1 MWTKKMIKTMEKQG
15 WIAISRSLREHWLW
29 QDAEKLKWWIDM
41 RMMAAYEE
49 RITYIRGHKITL
61 HSGQIIAGVDYL
73 AERWGRN
80 KRTVT
85 RFLQMLER
93 EGMINRSVMHNSVAI
108 ITVMEDTEEDAECAG
123 VLGSAVHQRIGSET
137 YSASASFGSAQNEK
151 CTPECTPECT
161 SDRTPECTSDN
172 NRKSDS
178 YVVDEGECLSDGMT
192 KSAPQ
197 YNNIRR
203 KNIINDDNA
212 RERGV
217 FDENFLANVQ
227 KLYQVSG
234 DVLADKLKTFTLH
247 VACRGVQHKSC
258 EDARRHFCDWLRIQ
272 LSCEGKEKRV
282 MVASAS
288 TTNRR
293 RRQEPSH
300 DNGCDYST
308 SF

>member
-1 MWTKKMIKTMEKQG
+1 MEKQG

-80 KRTVT
+80 KRTVM

-108 ITVMEDTEEDAECAG
+108 ITVMDEAEEDAEFAG
-123 VLGSAVHQRIGSET
+123 VLGSAVHQRIESET
-137 YSASASFGSAQNEK
+137 YSASASFGSAQKEN
-151 CTPECTPECT
+151 CTPEYTTECT
-161 SDRTPECTSDN
+161 SDRTPEYTGDN
-172 NRKSDS
+172 DRKSVS
-178 YVVDEGECLSDGMT
+178 YGVDGKECMPSEMT

-203 KNIINDDNA
+203 KNNIDDNA
-212 RERGV
+212 RERGFV
-217 FDENFLANVQ
+217 DENFLSNVQ

-234 DVLADKLKTFTLH
+234 DVLADKLKAFTLH

-272 LSCEGKEKRV
+272 LSSESKEKRV

-288 TTNRR
+288 TNRR
-293 RRQEPSH
+293 KRQEPSH

>member
-1 MWTKKMIKTMEKQG
+1 MEKQG

-80 KRTVT
+80 KRTVM

-93 EGMINRSVMHNSVAI
+93 EGMIVRTVMHNSVAI
-108 ITVMEDTEEDAECAG
+108 ITVMDEAEEDAECAG
-123 VLGSAVHQRIGSET
+123 VLGSAVHQRIESET
-137 YSASASFGSAQNEK
+137 YSESASFGGAQKEN
-151 CTPECTPECT
+151 CTPEYTPECT
-161 SDRTPECTSDN
+161 SDRTPEYTGN
-172 NRKSDS
+172 NDRKSGS
-178 YVVDEGECLSDGMT
+178 YGVDKNECLSDEMT

-197 YNNIRR
+197 YNKIRR
-203 KNIINDDNA
+203 KNNINDDNA
-212 RERGV
+212 RARGF
-217 FDENFLANVQ
+217 FDDEFFGNVQ
-227 KLYQVSG
+227 KLYRVSG
-234 DVLADKLKTFTLH
+234 DVLAEKLKTFTLH

-282 MVASAS
+282 IVNPNS
-288 TTNRR
+288 TNRR

>member
-1 MWTKKMIKTMEKQG
+1 MEKQG

-29 QDAEKLKWWIDM
+29 QDAERLKWWIDL

-61 HSGQIIAGVDYL
+61 HSGQIVAGVDYL

-80 KRTVT
+80 KRTVM

-108 ITVMEDTEEDAECAG
+108 ITVMDEAEDDAECAG
-123 VLGSAVHQRIGSET
+123 VLGRAVHQRNASET
-137 YSASASFGSAQNEK
+137 YSASASLGGAHNEK
-151 CTPECTPECT
+151 CTTEYTPECT

-172 NRKSDS
+172 NRKSGS
-178 YVVDEGECLSDGMT
+178 YGVDEGECLSDEMT

-203 KNIINDDNA
+203 KNNINDDNA
-212 RERGV
+212 RERGFV
-217 FDENFLANVQ
+217 DENFLSNVQ

-272 LSCEGKEKRV
+272 LNCESKEKRV

>member
-1 MWTKKMIKTMEKQG
+1 
-15 WIAISRSLREHWLW
+15 
-29 QDAEKLKWWIDM
+29 M

-80 KRTVT
+80 RRTVM

-108 ITVMEDTEEDAECAG
+108 ITVMDEAEEDAECAG
-123 VLGSAVHQRIGSET
+123 VLGSAVHQRIESET
-137 YSASASFGSAQNEK
+137 YSASASLGGAQNEK
-151 CTPECTPECT
+151 CTTEYTPECT
-161 SDRTPECTSDN
+161 SDRTPEYTGN
-172 NRKSDS
+172 NDRKSDS
-178 YVVDEGECLSDGMT
+178 YGVDKDECLSGEMT
-192 KSAPQ
+192 KGAPQ

-212 RERGV
+212 RERGFV
-217 FDENFLANVQ
+217 DENFLSNVQ

-272 LSCEGKEKRV
+272 LSCEGKENRV
-282 MVASAS
+282 MVNPTS
-288 TTNRR
+288 TNRR

>member
-1 MWTKKMIKTMEKQG
+1 MWIKKRTTMEKQG

-29 QDAEKLKWWIDM
+29 QDAERLKWWIDL

-80 KRTVT
+80 KRTVM

-93 EGMINRSVMHNSVAI
+93 EGMIVRTVMHNSVAI
-108 ITVMEDTEEDAECAG
+108 ITVMDEAEEDAECAG
-123 VLGSAVHQRIGSET
+123 VLGSAVHQRIESET
-137 YSASASFGSAQNEK
+137 YSESASFGGAQKEN
-151 CTPECTPECT
+151 CTPEYTTECT
-161 SDRTPECTSDN
+161 SDRTPEYTGN
-172 NRKSDS
+172 NDRKSGS
-178 YVVDEGECLSDGMT
+178 YGVDKKECLSDEMT

-203 KNIINDDNA
+203 KNNIDDNA
-212 RERGV
+212 RERGFV
-217 FDENFLANVQ
+217 DEEFLGNVQ
-227 KLYQVSG
+227 KLYRVSG
-234 DVLADKLKTFTLH
+234 DVLADKLKAFTLH

-272 LSCEGKEKRV
+272 LNCECKEKRV

>member
-1 MWTKKMIKTMEKQG
+1 MEKQG

-29 QDAEKLKWWIDM
+29 QDAERLKWWIDL

-80 KRTVT
+80 KRTVM

-108 ITVMEDTEEDAECAG
+108 ITVMDEAEEDAEAAG
-123 VLGSAVHQRIGSET
+123 VLGSAVQQRNASET
-137 YSASASFGSAQNEK
+137 YSESASFGGAQNEK
-151 CTPECTPECT
+151 CTPECT
-161 SDRTPECTSDN
+161 SDRTPKCTSDN
-172 NRKSDS
+172 SRKSDS
-178 YVVDEGECLSDGMT
+178 YGVDKNECLSGEIT

-203 KNIINDDNA
+203 NNINDDNA
-212 RERGV
+212 RERGFV
-217 FDENFLANVQ
+217 DEEFLGNVQ
-227 KLYQVSG
+227 KLYRVSG
-234 DVLADKLKTFTLH
+234 DVLADKLKAFTLH

-272 LSCEGKEKRV
+272 LNCGSKEKRI
-282 MVASAS
+282 ASAS
-288 TTNRR
+288 TNRR

-300 DNGCDYST
+300 DHGCDYST

>member
-1 MWTKKMIKTMEKQG
+1 MEKQG

-29 QDAEKLKWWIDM
+29 QDAERLKWWIDM

-80 KRTVT
+80 KRTVM

-93 EGMINRSVMHNSVAI
+93 DGMINRSVMHNSVAI
-108 ITVMEDTEEDAECAG
+108 ITVMDEAVEDAECAG
-123 VLGSAVHQRIGSET
+123 VLGSAVHQRIESET
-137 YSASASFGSAQNEK
+137 YSASASLGGAQNEK

-161 SDRTPECTSDN
+161 SDRAPEYTGN
-172 NRKSDS
+172 NDRKSGS
-178 YVVDEGECLSDGMT
+178 YGVDEGECLSDEMT
-192 KSAPQ
+192 KCAPQ

-212 RERGV
+212 RERGFV
-217 FDENFLANVQ
+217 DENFLSNVQ

-234 DVLADKLKTFTLH
+234 DVLADKLKAFTLH

-272 LSCEGKEKRV
+272 LNCESKEKRV

-288 TTNRR
+288 TNRR